1 MKKNFFL
8 SLFIILISFL
18 QNSCGSKRIS
28 KKIIVASSGKI
39 ESLDPARAN
48 TLKAIQLISSL
59 GDTLYELNSNGELI
73 PELAFGMPIISKD
86 RLQITINL
94 RKNVFFH
101 DGTSFNSNAM
111 KFTFERFKRI
121 GTMNY
126 ILGNKIKSIE
136 TPSEY
141 SVIINLNKPSS
152 SLNGLL
158 TVSYTHLTLPTN
170 REV

>member
-1 MKKNFFL
+1 MKKKIVL
-8 SLFIILISFL
+8 SIFIILISFL

-73 PELAFGMPIISKD
+73 PELASGMPIISKD

-101 DGTSFNSNAM
+101 DGTTFNSNAM
-111 KFTFERFKRI
+111 KFTFDRFKRI

-136 TPSEY
+136 TPSE
-141 SVIINLNKPSS
+141 
-152 SLNGLL
+152 
-158 TVSYTHLTLPTN
+158 
-170 REV
+170 